1 MSRGSVAKLACVA
14 VCGVALQTGCESL
27 QFGANPEVPTWRYRP
42 SGSLS
47 VLYKKRFLAES
58 RAAGEPYERGQP
70 EIDVRGRRVFFGSS
84 DHGLYAL
91 SAIDGATLWRFE
103 TVGAVQCAP
112 LYDPAEDVLYF
123 GSNDGAL
130 YKVRAKTGELIWR
143 FSSNAEVA
151 RRPVLQAGRLY
162 AVNANDTVLALD
174 AKTGKALWTQHRSPA
189 LGMEVAGYSGPLVWR
204 GKVYVGFSD
213 GNVTAFDAQSGDE
226 RWQPVDLSA
235 EAEQALGDIPT
246 YLDVDTTPV
255 GEVINAGAVVFVGS
269 YQGGVFA
276 LDAESGTT
284 VWANPAVLGVSDVTL
299 WREPAHTPKDGGPEI
314 PAKKLLLASTG
325 TTGLWAL
332 DPETG
337 KEQWRSSLP
346 KGGVS
351 APVPIQGAL
360 LVSASQLGVFLVSP
374 VDGSVIDGIHMVDGS
389 AATPATFGRRAFV
402 LSNHGDLISLYV
414 APPKG

>member
-1 MSRGSVAKLACVA
+1 MKLRILVPLALATA
-14 VCGVALQTGCESL
+14 VTSAGCDSL
-27 QFGANPEVPTWRYRP
+27 QFGANPEVPSWRYRP

-47 VLYKKRFLAES
+47 VVYKKRFLADS
-58 RAAGEPYERGQP
+58 RQTGEPYERGRP
-70 EIDVRGRRVFFGSS
+70 EIDVKGRRVFFGSS

-91 SAIDGATLWRFE
+91 SALDGSTLWRFE

-112 LYDPAEDVLYF
+112 LYDPAEDVVYF

-130 YKVRAKTGELIWR
+130 YKVRAATGELIWR
-143 FSSNAEVA
+143 FASNAEVA
-151 RRPVLQAGRLY
+151 RRPVLSGGRLY
-162 AVNANDTVLALD
+162 AVNANDTVLCLD
-174 AKTGKALWTQHRSPA
+174 AKSGKTIWSQHRTPA
-189 LGMEVAGYSGPLVWR
+189 LGMEVAGYSGPLLWR
-204 GKVYVGFSD
+204 GKLYVGFSD
-213 GNVTAFDAQSGDE
+213 GTVTAFDAKTGDE

-235 EAEQALGDIPT
+235 EAEQTLGDVPT

-255 GEVINAGAVVFVGS
+255 GDVTAAGAVVFVGS

-284 VWANPAVLGVSDVTL
+284 LWSNPAVLGVSELTL
-299 WREPAHTPKDGGPEI
+299 WHEPAHAPSSGEGPQVPEQ
-314 PAKKLLLASTG
+314 KLLLASTG
-325 TTGLWAL
+325 VTGLWAL
-332 DPETG
+332 DPENG

-374 VDGSVIDGIHMVDGS
+374 VDGSVIDGIHMADGS
-389 AATPATFGRRAFV
+389 SATPAAFGRRAYV
-402 LSNHGDLISLYV
+402 LSNHGDLISLYI
-414 APPKG
+414 APPRG

>member
-1 MSRGSVAKLACVA
+1 MKRSIASLLSAATLCAGAF
-14 VCGVALQTGCESL
+14 GCESL
-27 QFGANPEVPTWRYRP
+27 QYGANPEVPSWRYRP
-42 SGSLS
+42 SGSLA
-47 VLYKKRFLAES
+47 VTYKKRFFAES
-58 RAAGEPYERGQP
+58 RKVGEPYERGQP
-70 EIDVRGRRVFFGSS
+70 EIDVAGRRVFFGSS
-84 DHGLYAL
+84 DHGLYAV
-91 SAIDGATLWRFE
+91 SALDGAKLWRFE

-112 LYDPAEDVLYF
+112 LYDPSEDVVYF

-130 YKVRAKTGELIWR
+130 YKVQAKTGKLIWR
-143 FSSNAEVA
+143 FSTNAEVA
-151 RRPVLQAGRLY
+151 RRPVLAAGRLY

-174 AKTGKALWTQHRSPA
+174 AKTGKAIWTQHRTPA
-189 LGMEVAGYSGPLVWR
+189 LGMEVAGYSGPLLWR

-213 GNVTAFDAQSGDE
+213 GNVTAFDASSGDE

-255 GEVINAGAVVFVGS
+255 GAMIDAGAVVFVGS

-276 LDAESGTT
+276 LDAETGTT
-284 VWANPAVLGVSDVTL
+284 VWSNPAVLGVSEVTM
-299 WREPAHTPKDGGPEI
+299 WTEPAHAPTDGPGPEI
-314 PAKKLLLASTG
+314 PEKKLLLASTG

-374 VDGSVIDGIHMVDGS
+374 VDGSVIDGIHMADGS
-389 AATPATFGRRAFV
+389 AATPAAFGRRAFV
-402 LSNHGDLISLYV
+402 LSNNGHLISIHV
-414 APPKG
+414 MPPKG